1 MYGLMFPGQ
10 GSQFVGMG
18 KSFYENFKIVK
29 ETFEEGSDLLNQDMK
44 KLMFEGPDSELILT
58 ENTQP
63 AIVLLST
70 ALHRLCS
77 DVYKSKIHVC
87 MGHSLGEYSALVAN
101 KTLLFGDALKSVKM
115 RGRAM
120 QKAVPEGQGAML
132 AVLGADN
139 ESVEHI
145 CKWAET
151 TTGLKPLEA
160 ANFNAPGQVVISG
173 RAEIANFLKDNFK
186 TSTLAQS
193 IKAKFIPLNVSAP
206 FHCSLMKPAQDEMES
221 VLKNIKF
228 SEPQFAI
235 IQNVTALETTDILTI
250 QKNLISQI
258 SAPVKWVQSV
268 NRAKELGVKT
278 LIEVGAGK
286 VLSGLVKKIDSSELT
301 PLNIETIEDF
311 KKLEQHFGS

>member
-1 MYGLMFPGQ
+1 MFPGQ

-18 KSFYENFKIVK
+18 KAFYENFKVVK

-44 KLMFEGPDSELILT
+44 KLMFEGPDSELTLT

-70 ALHRLCS
+70 ALHRLCV
-77 DVYKSKIHVC
+77 DVYKSKIQVC
-87 MGHSLGEYSALVAN
+87 LGHSLGEYSALVAN
-101 KTLLFGDALKSVKM
+101 STLTFGDALKSVKI

-139 ESVEHI
+139 ESVVQI
-145 CKWAET
+145 CKWAEQA
-151 TTGLKPLEA
+151 TGLKPLEP

-173 RAEIANFLKDNFK
+173 KTEIANFLKDNFK
-186 TSTLAQS
+186 TSALSQTM
-193 IKAKFIPLNVSAP
+193 KAKFIPLNVSAP
-206 FHCSLMKPAQDEMES
+206 FHCSLMKPAQDEMEL
-221 VLKNIKF
+221 VLKSIKF
-228 SEPQFAI
+228 GTPQFSI
-235 IQNVTALETTDILTI
+235 IQNVTAQETTDTSII

-258 SAPVKWVQSV
+258 SAPVKWAQSV

-311 KKLEQHFGS
+311 KKLEEHFSS